1 MRIPLDQDRIMSH
14 ILQRNIW
21 RNEIIYE
28 TSAYIAMEPTRVK
41 SCNFDKRICQRNLNH
56 SPELQPEL
64 LFREILHIKE
74 PLVGS
79 LAFFHFGTEQGGSS

>member
-21 RNEIIYE
+21 RNKIIYE

-41 SCNFDKRICQRNLNH
+41 SCNVDKRICQRNSNR

-79 LAFFHFGTEQGGSS
+79 LAFFSFWY